1 MDFGERKALLKASLP
16 TKRYEHSIAV
26 YHTAKEIAKIH
37 GVDVEKAKLAGL
49 LHDCGREIPTKEF
62 IEKIKELGI
71 KADVVELNQPILI
84 HDKLGV
90 YYAEHKYDVH
100 DKEVLDAILYHT
112 TGAPHMTRLA
122 MVIYLADILE
132 PARDYDGVDDLRQ
145 LVKKDLELTLF
156 QAYRQTIKFLLDGQQ
171 LVHPNCIE
179 AYNEL
184 AIQYKT
190 LKNR

>member
-1 MDFGERKALLKASLP
+1 MDFTERKELLKKSLP
-16 TKRYEHSIAV
+16 TKRYEHSVAV
-26 YHTAKEIAKIH
+26 YKTAVKIAEIH

-62 IEKIKELGI
+62 ITKIKELGI

-90 YYAEHKYDVH
+90 YYAEHKYEVH
-100 DKEVLDAILYHT
+100 DKEILEAILYHT

-132 PARDYDGVDDLRQ
+132 PARDYPGVDVLRDM
-145 LVKKDLELTLF
+145 VKKDLEKTLF
-156 QAYRQTIKFLLDGQQ
+156 QAYIQTMGFLLEGHQ
-171 LVHPNCIE
+171 LVHPNCLE
-179 AYNEL
+179 AYNEM
-184 AIQYKT
+184 AIRYKNPE
-190 LKNR
+190 K

>member
-1 MDFGERKALLKASLP
+1 MDFAERKALLKASLP
-16 TKRYEHSIAV
+16 TKRYEHSLAV
-26 YHTAKEIAKIH
+26 YKTAKDIARLH

-62 IEKIKELGI
+62 AGKIKELGI
-71 KADVVELNQPILI
+71 RGDIVEINQPILL

-112 TGAPHMTRLA
+112 TGAPHMSKLA

-132 PARDYDGVDDLRQ
+132 PARDYPGVDDLRQ
-145 LVKKDLELTLF
+145 LVKKDLEQTLF
-156 QAYRQTIKFLLDGQQ
+156 RAYQQTIKFLLDGNQ
-171 LVHPNCIE
+171 LIHPNCIE
-179 AYNEL
+179 AYNEM
-184 AIQYKT
+184 AIMYKNQ
-190 LKNR
+190 KK

>member
-1 MDFGERKALLKASLP
+1 MEFTERKALLKASLP

-26 YHTAKEIAKIH
+26 YKTAKEIAKTC
-37 GVDVEKAKLAGL
+37 GVNVEKAKLAGL
-49 LHDCGREIPTKEF
+49 LHDCGREIPTKNF

-71 KADVVELNQPILI
+71 KADIVEINQPILL

-100 DKEVLDAILYHT
+100 DKEILDAILYHT
-112 TGAPHMTRLA
+112 TGAPHMSKLA

-132 PARDYDGVDDLRQ
+132 PARDYPGVDDLRK
-145 LVKKDLELTLF
+145 LVTQDLEQTLF
-156 QAYRQTIKFLLDGQQ
+156 QAYIQTIKFLLDGKQ

-184 AIQYKT
+184 AIKYKNV
-190 LKNR
+190 KK

>member
-1 MDFGERKALLKASLP
+1 MEFAERKALLKASLP

-26 YHTAKEIAKIH
+26 YKTAKEIAKTC
-37 GVDVEKAKLAGL
+37 GVNVEKAKLAGL
-49 LHDCGREIPTKEF
+49 LHDCGREIPTKNF

-71 KADVVELNQPILI
+71 KADIVEINQPILL

-100 DKEVLDAILYHT
+100 DKEILDAILYHT
-112 TGAPHMTRLA
+112 TGAPHMSKLA

-132 PARDYDGVDDLRQ
+132 PARDYPGVDDLRK
-145 LVKKDLELTLF
+145 LVTQDLEQTLF
-156 QAYRQTIKFLLDGQQ
+156 QAYIQTIKFLLDGKQ

-184 AIQYKT
+184 AIKYKNV
-190 LKNR
+190 KK

>member
-1 MDFGERKALLKASLP
+1 MDFAERKALLKESLP

-26 YHTAKEIAKIH
+26 YKTAKDIAQTC

-49 LHDCGREIPTKEF
+49 LHDCGREISTKDF
-62 IEKIKELGI
+62 IDKIKELGI
-71 KADVVELNQPILI
+71 KADIVEMNQPILL

-90 YYAEHKYDVH
+90 YYAERKYGVH

-112 TGAPHMTRLA
+112 TGAPHMSKLA

-132 PARDYDGVDDLRQ
+132 PGRDYPGVDDLRK
-145 LVKKDLELTLF
+145 LVTKDLEQTLF
-156 QAYRQTIKFLLDGQQ
+156 QAYVQTIKFLLDGKQ

-184 AIQYKT
+184 AIMYKNA
-190 LKNR
+190 KK

>member
-1 MDFGERKALLKASLP
+1 MDFTERKALLKASLP

-26 YHTAKEIAKIH
+26 YKTAKEIAKTC

-49 LHDCGREIPTKEF
+49 LHDCGREIPTKNF
-62 IEKIKELGI
+62 IEKIKELSI
-71 KADVVELNQPILI
+71 KADIVEINQPILL

-100 DKEVLDAILYHT
+100 DKEILDAILYHT
-112 TGAPHMTRLA
+112 TGAPHMSKLA

-132 PARDYDGVDDLRQ
+132 PARDYPGVDDLRK
-145 LVKKDLELTLF
+145 LVTQDLEQTLF
-156 QAYRQTIKFLLDGQQ
+156 QAYIQTIKFLLDGKQ

-184 AIQYKT
+184 AIKYKNV
-190 LKNR
+190 KK

>member
-1 MDFGERKALLKASLP
+1 MDFAERKALLKESLP

-26 YHTAKEIAKIH
+26 YKTAKEIAKTC

-49 LHDCGREIPTKEF
+49 LHDCGREIPTKDF
-62 IEKIKELGI
+62 IEKIKEVGI
-71 KADVVELNQPILI
+71 KADIVEINQPILL

-100 DKEVLDAILYHT
+100 DKEILDAILYHT
-112 TGAPHMTRLA
+112 TGAPHMSKLA

-132 PARDYDGVDDLRQ
+132 PARDYPGVDDLRK
-145 LVKKDLELTLF
+145 LVTQDLEQTLF
-156 QAYRQTIKFLLDGQQ
+156 QAYIQTIKFLLDGKQ

-184 AIQYKT
+184 AIKYKNV
-190 LKNR
+190 KK

>member
-1 MDFGERKALLKASLP
+1 MEFTERKALLKASLP

-26 YHTAKEIAKIH
+26 YKTAKEIAKTC

-49 LHDCGREIPTKEF
+49 LHDCGREIPTKNF

-71 KADVVELNQPILI
+71 KADIVEINQPILL

-100 DKEVLDAILYHT
+100 DKEILDAILYHT
-112 TGAPHMTRLA
+112 TGAPHMSKLA

-132 PARDYDGVDDLRQ
+132 PARDYPGVDDLRK
-145 LVKKDLELTLF
+145 LVTQDLEQTLF
-156 QAYRQTIKFLLDGQQ
+156 QAYIQTIKFLLDGKQ

-184 AIQYKT
+184 AIKYKNV
-190 LKNR
+190 KK

>member
-1 MDFGERKALLKASLP
+1 MDFTERKALLKASLP

-26 YHTAKEIAKIH
+26 YKTAKEIAKTC

-49 LHDCGREIPTKEF
+49 LHDCGREIPTKDF
-62 IEKIKELGI
+62 IEKIKEVGI
-71 KADVVELNQPILI
+71 KADIVEINQPILL

-100 DKEVLDAILYHT
+100 DKEILDAILYHT
-112 TGAPHMTRLA
+112 TGAPHMSKLA

-132 PARDYDGVDDLRQ
+132 PARDYPGVDDLRK
-145 LVKKDLELTLF
+145 LVTQDLEQTLF
-156 QAYRQTIKFLLDGQQ
+156 QAYIQTIKFLLDGKQ

-184 AIQYKT
+184 AIKYKNV
-190 LKNR
+190 KK

>member
-1 MDFGERKALLKASLP
+1 MEFAERKALLKASLP

-26 YHTAKEIAKIH
+26 YKTAKEIAKTC

-49 LHDCGREIPTKEF
+49 LHDCGREIPTKDF
-62 IEKIKELGI
+62 IEKIKEVGI
-71 KADVVELNQPILI
+71 KADIVEINQPILL

-100 DKEVLDAILYHT
+100 DKEILDAILYHT
-112 TGAPHMTRLA
+112 TGAPHMSKLA

-132 PARDYDGVDDLRQ
+132 PARDYPGVDDLRK
-145 LVKKDLELTLF
+145 LVTQDLEQTLF
-156 QAYRQTIKFLLDGQQ
+156 QAYIQTIKFLLDGKQ

-184 AIQYKT
+184 AIKYKNV
-190 LKNR
+190 KK